1 MDFGLFSVSN
11 EYLQAIIIFAMS
23 LVLILLSRFILLML
37 INRMLKD
44 KQHVVRFIHGR
55 LAPPIYAILLVSG
68 INIAVR
74 NLSLVQRYVYELD
87 GVTFVL
93 LALFCAL
100 FVSRLLNVAMGN
112 YLKSS
117 KGVEHTP
124 QLLNRLLSGIIYA
137 IAFLMILNYFQI
149 DITPMIT
156 ALGLATLAIGLALQS
171 TLANFF
177 AGVHLLSDRPISVG
191 DYIELDESTG
201 GTIVDIGWRSTRIKT
216 LADNLL
222 IIPNAKLADSNIINY
237 SEPKRDLSIFI
248 PCGVAYESDLDVVQ
262 DVTLE
267 VARKIQQTT
276 DGAMKDFD
284 PIVRFRGFADSNIT
298 MLIILRVSDPM
309 KRFFVR
315 TEFIKALKRRY
326 DTEGIEIS
334 WPIRKVYNMPVGEK
348 KNNE

>member
-1 MDFGLFSVSN
+1 MDFGVFSVSN

-23 LVLILLSRFILLML
+23 LVLILLSRSILLMV
-37 INRMLKD
+37 INRMLKN
-44 KQHVVRFIHGR
+44 KQHIVRFIHGR
-55 LAPPIYAILLVSG
+55 LAPPIYAILLISG
-68 INIAVR
+68 LNIAVR
-74 NLSLVQRYVYELD
+74 NLSMIQKYVFELD
-87 GVTFVL
+87 GLTFVL
-93 LALFCAL
+93 LALFFAL
-100 FVSRLLNVAMGN
+100 LISRLLNVAMGN

-117 KGVEHTP
+117 KGVERTP

-171 TLANFF
+171 TLANLF

-201 GTIVDIGWRSTRIKT
+201 GTIVDIGWRSTRIQT

-248 PCGVAYESDLDVVQ
+248 PCGVAYESDLEYVQ
-262 DVTLE
+262 KVTLE
-267 VARKIQQTT
+267 VANEIQKMT
-276 DGAMKDFD
+276 DGAVKGFE
-284 PIVRFRGFADSNIT
+284 PIVRFREFEQSNIT
-298 MLIILRVSDPM
+298 MLIILRVSEPM

-315 TEFIKALKRRY
+315 TEFIKALKKRY
-326 DTEGIEIS
+326 DAEGIEIS
-334 WPIRKVYNMPVGEK
+334 WPIRKIYNMPVKGDK
-348 KNNE
+348 KDE

>member
-74 NLSLVQRYVYELD
+74 NLFLVQRYVYELD

-201 GTIVDIGWRSTRIKT
+201 GIIVDIGWRSTRIKT

-222 IIPNAKLADSNIINY
+222 IIPNAKLADSNIVNY

-284 PIVRFRGFADSNIT
+284 PIVRFREFADSNIT

-326 DTEGIEIS
+326 DAEGIEIS
-334 WPIRKVYNMPVGEK
+334 WPIRKVYNMPVGGEK
-348 KNNE
+348 EQ